1 MIVRKVRRFIGLS
14 ILLPSLVIWLWGVWP
29 ASQTTRSVRV
39 HLPVPDASN
48 NGSVVDRDLLLTWPV
63 RLRVGD
69 TGLIRLSL
77 EGNNKSREVAEN
89 QPNLLSGTTM
99 TGSHSNQ
106 TRTGNVLAE
115 GRLELSGML
124 SIPSGEVFEP
134 LGAGERAVF
143 FWKARPDHAGK
154 FDGFIWLHLNSII
167 PGGSQEG
174 VPAVQ
179 NRSLLSAQRIEME
192 VDDLFGLDGSTA
204 RLLGVVGI
212 AIGSIMLLDS
222 WFLKILNKLP
232 KENNI
237 SHA

>member
-1 MIVRKVRRFIGLS
+1 M
-14 ILLPSLVIWLWGVWP
+14 
-29 ASQTTRSVRV
+29 TRSVLV
-39 HLPVPDASN
+39 HLPASDASDD
-48 NGSVVDRDLLLTWPV
+48 GPTVDRNLLLTWPV

-69 TGLIRLSL
+69 TGIIRLSI
-77 EGNNKSREVAEN
+77 EGNSKLSGGAEN
-89 QPNLLSGTTM
+89 EPSLRSETTVEGSG
-99 TGSHSNQ
+99 GDQ
-106 TRTGNVLAE
+106 TQTVNVLAE

-124 SIPSGEVFEP
+124 AVPSGEVFEP
-134 LGAGERAVF
+134 LGSGERAKF
-143 FWKARPDHAGK
+143 FWQARPERAGK

-167 PGGSQEG
+167 PGSSQEEG
-174 VPAVQ
+174 PKVQ

-204 RLLGVVGI
+204 RLLGVAGMALGGI
-212 AIGSIMLLDS
+212 ILFDT